1 MTTDEREWEALA
13 EAWSAAAPE
22 AASTALEAASAP
34 LARIVRRHR
43 VRLVAAAAS
52 EAGVLLGAAALSA
65 WVLRD
70 GLAGWEAAWLAT
82 LWAFAAIAAGFA
94 WWNRRGTWAP
104 IGGGVAEY
112 ARLTRLRCRRQRRS
126 IRFALALFAAEAAA
140 VVALLAGF
148 DRLTPV
154 SGALLAL
161 SAAAVAAWC
170 FATERRVAREL
181 AAVEEFERDAS
192 LAE

>member
-1 MTTDEREWEALA
+1 MAPRDVPGQRPAKASRSGEVTTNVRERSRSD
-13 EAWSAAAPE
+13 SAAGTVLIWNRE
-22 AASTALEAASAP
+22 AARLFRGPVGLAS
-34 LARIVRRHR
+34 H
-43 VRLVAAAAS
+43 
-52 EAGVLLGAAALSA
+52 AALSA
-65 WVLRD
+65 PRGD
-70 GLAGWEAAWLAT
+70 LAGWEAAWLAT

-94 WWNRRGTWAP
+94 WWNRRGTWSP

-148 DRLTPV
+148 DRLTPLA
-154 SGALLAL
+154 GALLAL

-170 FATERRVAREL
+170 LATERRVAREL
-181 AAVEEFERDAS
+181 AAVEEFERDA
-192 LAE
+192 LAV